1 MKLVI
6 TKVETGV
13 DGLERFKINVDF
25 LLLALVCYN
34 GTAIDNLEKIIL
46 INIGFII
53 L

>member
-25 LLLALVCYN
+25 LFLALVGYD
-34 GTAIDNLEKIIL
+34 GTAIDNLNKIL
-46 INIGFII
+46 NIFSFF
-53 L
+53 